1 MSRGIAPETF
11 PRETAPLAAMI
22 EPFEQEF
29 VGFSQFWSKKQR
41 SAVSLCNFT
50 TFA

>member
-22 EPFEQEF
+22 QQFEQEF
-29 VGFSQFWSKKQR
+29 IDCLFKAVQGATVVGHSK
-41 SAVSLCNFT
+41 
-50 TFA
+50 